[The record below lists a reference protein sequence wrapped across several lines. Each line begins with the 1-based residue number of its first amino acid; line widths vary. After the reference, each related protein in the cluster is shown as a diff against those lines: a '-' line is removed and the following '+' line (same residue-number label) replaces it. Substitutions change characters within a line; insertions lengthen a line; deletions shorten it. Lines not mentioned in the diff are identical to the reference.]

1 MALEVEARFRA
12 DPDTLVRLAELDRI
26 GDATLGPGR
35 TAEEVDRYL
44 DTDDGRLAAARW
56 ACRLRTRD
64 GVTRISLKGP
74 AEAAAAERWLHRRPE
89 LEGPATGALDPSEWP
104 ASEARS
110 HLESLTGGHPLRERF
125 HLAQRRTERP
135 VVLEGARLG
144 TLSLDAVDVRRPDG
158 RGGGTLEI
166 VELELATADPASE
179 AHLAGLA
186 AALAAI
192 EGLTPEPR
200 TKLEHALER
209 LSDG

>member
-35 TAEEVDRYL
+35 TADEVDRYL

-74 AEAAAAERWLHRRPE
+74 AEAATDDRWLHRRPE
-89 LEGPATGALDPSEWP
+89 LEGPATATLDPSEWP

-110 HLESLTGGHPLRERF
+110 HLESITGGLPLRERF
-125 HLAQRRTERP
+125 HLEQRRTERP

-144 TLSLDAVDVRRPDG
+144 TLSLDAVGVRGPDG
-158 RGGGTLEI
+158 RGRGTLEI

-179 AHLAGLA
+179 AQLAGLA
-186 AALAAI
+186 GALGAI

-209 LSDG
+209 LRDG